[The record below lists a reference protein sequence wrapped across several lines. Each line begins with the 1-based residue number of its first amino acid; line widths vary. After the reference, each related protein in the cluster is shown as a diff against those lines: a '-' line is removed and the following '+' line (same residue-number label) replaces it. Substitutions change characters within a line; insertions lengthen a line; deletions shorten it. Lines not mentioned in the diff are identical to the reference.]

1 MRVDCDT
8 CVCVVCGGSLVVITL
23 VSGGV
28 SVSLSVP
35 WWAGVTVYREGH
47 GVHCTQPTASPG
59 HTSASDSV
67 RCRHYQRDWR
77 PGGEK
82 GEGVSLKNRVREL
95 WWSLVCMVSMWSLFS
110 LTKESKV
117 TAAVAWCLRCV
128 RNIKSEKSRLSV
140 ESMFCEEMLH
150 KIEWE
155 KC

>member
-47 GVHCTQPTASPG
+47 GVRCTQPTASPG

-67 RCRHYQRDWR
+67 RCRHYHRDWR

-82 GEGVSLKNRVREL
+82 GDGVSLKNRVRQL
-95 WWSLVCMVSMWSLFS
+95 WWSLDGLVSMWSIVFTDQGVQGHS
-110 LTKESKV
+110 SC
-117 TAAVAWCLRCV
+117 CLVSALC
-128 RNIKSEKSRLSV
+128 EK
-140 ESMFCEEMLH
+140 H
-150 KIEWE
+150 KKWKIETQCWIYVLWRNVT
-155 KC
+155 